1 MNVAKVAASFVDLA
15 LSHDGWNEVEQLPSE
30 ELQILF
36 RTVSAA
42 GFEPK
47 SVVLGK
53 LKGDWLDQDGSRT
66 GQTYPINHLSPVKV
80 MGQDGDNYFAT
91 GWLDC
96 ALIRVVGG
104 AKRGEDRE
112 FLIKAIQSEI
122 ERSVP
127 LPPVQLTPEGD
138 LLREYPPSPLALG
151 ALPYFVDHSRDGEQ
165 LSTCVGVHAYCNG
178 WMDRRRATATH
189 DAIVCRVCH
198 LRVLFPMKIRIYEQ
212 LRQHL
217 AAERV
222 QVSA

>member
-1 MNVAKVAASFVDLA
+1 VNVAKVAASFVDLA

-42 GFEPK
+42 GFKPK
-47 SVVLGK
+47 AVVLGK

-104 AKRGEDRE
+104 AKRGEDRNV
-112 FLIKAIQSEI
+112 LVKAVESEI
-122 ERSVP
+122 RRSVP
-127 LPPVQLTPEGD
+127 LPPIQLTPDRD
-138 LLREYPPSPLALG
+138 LLREYPPRPIELG

-165 LSTCVGVHAYCNG
+165 LSTCVGVHAYCG
-178 WMDRRRATATH
+178 SWMDRVRATATH
-189 DAIVCRVCH
+189 DAIVCRGCH
-198 LRVLFPMKIRIYEQ
+198 LRVLFPKGIKTYGQ

-217 AAERV
+217 AAERI
-222 QVSA
+222 QTPA